1 METYQEEY
9 RKIRREYT
17 RLEKMSIDKNLS
29 EVERDEAQVRMA
41 QISGRMNFLRP
52 HVEESARRIDELT
65 DLRNDITVGRSRL
78 DKATEIIRKYTDISD
93 MTDEELKSINE
104 NLYQITNGE
113 DFKHLKRENVP
124 SEVAGLKAEY
134 DDKAESFHNL
144 YRQYEEFEEDFKK
157 KDPQYVE
164 KKDDL
169 DKSKDKGTLEPEG
182 TEAPKQENIETPEE
196 KVEKEEER
204 RKEEEKRKE
213 EERERQEKIAKLEQ
227 EKSEIESKIKEL
239 QTRLTKLYEIIN
251 SGNCSE
257 EELKN
262 LGAEARDLL
271 SQIKDLK
278 ARLKEIVGEIGTL
291 QQESK
296 DRQNDEKSKDEKSK
310 DEKSKD
316 EKSKDEKSKDEKSK
330 DEKSSVDSQKD
341 GTKEA
346 DANKSQTGNDD
357 KQNPV
362 TPQPGLSGNGFVFPQ
377 APSGGVVY
385 NNGGAVY
392 SPSPAQTVGP
402 ITNGHN
408 VDVAKVADSVAKDKQ
423 LKKKSKFVDKIKE
436 TAEKIRTRFVKEKED
451 KEAQIA
457 EAVKAQEIAE
467 KARMK
472 NPYYEVLR
480 EEEKRHDAELQ
491 LLEFPHARVDGH
503 YFYHTVQR
511 DDKLQYVREPIEG
524 MKITEETLKT
534 KILQLQDKYGDEARD
549 RQGKKLYRISDIVA
563 REGKD
568 RQDFFERRSLQQLLK
583 DPDKII
589 KEYLRFSIGEAR
601 REKMIKLM
609 CGLEAANTAQEA
621 GLACIDGLH
630 DSLFDLHGQR
640 AKGPF
645 LSTMDIRNAEL
656 LEPHRNK
663 ENDFLDFEDDLLDED
678 ISQEEQQQPSVS
690 TQKIEPAQEQQQP
703 TTETPQAEQTQ
714 EQQQPTTETPKAE
727 QTQEE
732 QQPTT
737 ETPKAEQVQ
746 EEQQPATE
754 TPKAEQV
761 QEEQQTA
768 TETPKAE
775 QAQEEQQ
782 PATET
787 PKAEQVQEEQQTATE
802 TPKAEQVQEEQQP
815 ATETPKAEQVQEEQQ
830 PATETP
836 KAEQVQEEQQPATET
851 PKAEQVQEEQQ
862 PATDTP
868 KVEQAQE
875 EQQPTTK
882 TPKAEQAQD
891 NIEEDT
897 LDLREALTDKSQTDQ
912 DKLEITDDLPGVEQL
927 KYDIPERDQDTAS
940 KENEE
945 TVDFDAGKAFEESEE
960 KPRYNLYKDRVEYDT
975 DAREYKRKEPILI
988 SERGRGKFRETSEN
1002 AKSVAGRKHQ
1012 NRSSRSRNGKSRD
1025 NDFGEII

>member
-17 RLEKMSIDKNLS
+17 RLEKMTADKGLP
-29 EVERDEAQVRMA
+29 EVERDEAQARMA

-113 DFKHLKRENVP
+113 DFKHLKRENIP
-124 SEVAGLKAEY
+124 SVVAGLKAEY

-227 EKSEIESKIKEL
+227 EKSEIESKIEEI

-262 LGAEARDLL
+262 LRAEVRDLL

-296 DRQNDEKSKDEKSK
+296 DRQN
-310 DEKSKD
+310 D

-362 TPQPGLSGNGFVFPQ
+362 TPQPGLNGSGFVFPQ

-436 TAEKIRTRFVKEKED
+436 TAEKARKKFVKEKED
-451 KEAQIA
+451 KETQIA
-457 EAVKAQEIAE
+457 ESVKAQEIAE

-491 LLEFPHARVDGH
+491 LLNFPHARVDGH

-549 RQGKKLYRISDIVA
+549 RQGKKLYRISDIFA

-703 TTETPQAEQTQ
+703 TTETP
-714 EQQQPTTETPKAE
+714 
-727 QTQEE
+727 
-732 QQPTT
+732 
-737 ETPKAEQVQ
+737 
-746 EEQQPATE
+746 
-754 TPKAEQV
+754 
-761 QEEQQTA
+761 
-768 TETPKAE
+768 
-775 QAQEEQQ
+775 
-782 PATET
+782 
-787 PKAEQVQEEQQTATE
+787 
-802 TPKAEQVQEEQQP
+802 KAEQVQEEQQP

-836 KAEQVQEEQQPATET
+836 KV
-851 PKAEQVQEEQQ
+851 
-862 PATDTP
+862 
-868 KVEQAQE
+868 
-875 EQQPTTK
+875 
-882 TPKAEQAQD
+882 EQAQD
-891 NIEEDT
+891 NKEEDT

-912 DKLEITDDLPGVEQL
+912 DKLEITDDLPEVEQL

-975 DAREYKRKEPILI
+975 DAREYKCKEPILI

>member
-17 RLEKMSIDKNLS
+17 RLEKMTVDKGLP
-29 EVERDEAQVRMA
+29 EVERDEAQARMA

-78 DKATEIIRKYTDISD
+78 DKTTEIIRKYTDISD

-113 DFKHLKRENVP
+113 DFKHLKRENIP
-124 SEVAGLKAEY
+124 SVVAGLKAEY

-227 EKSEIESKIKEL
+227 EKSEIESKIEEI

-262 LGAEARDLL
+262 LRAEVRDLL

-296 DRQNDEKSKDEKSK
+296 DRQN
-310 DEKSKD
+310 
-316 EKSKDEKSKDEKSK
+316 DEKSKDEKSK

-362 TPQPGLSGNGFVFPQ
+362 TPQPGLNGNGFVFPQ

-392 SPSPAQTVGP
+392 SPLPAQTVGP

-491 LLEFPHARVDGH
+491 LLNFPHARVDGH

-549 RQGKKLYRISDIVA
+549 RQGKKLYRISDIFA

-703 TTETPQAEQTQ
+703 TTG
-714 EQQQPTTETPKAE
+714 TPKAE

-737 ETPKAEQVQ
+737 ETPKAEQ
-746 EEQQPATE
+746 
-754 TPKAEQV
+754 
-761 QEEQQTA
+761 
-768 TETPKAE
+768 
-775 QAQEEQQ
+775 
-782 PATET
+782 
-787 PKAEQVQEEQQTATE
+787 
-802 TPKAEQVQEEQQP
+802 
-815 ATETPKAEQVQEEQQ
+815 
-830 PATETP
+830 
-836 KAEQVQEEQQPATET
+836 
-851 PKAEQVQEEQQ
+851 
-862 PATDTP
+862 
-868 KVEQAQE
+868 
-875 EQQPTTK
+875 
-882 TPKAEQAQD
+882 AQD
-891 NIEEDT
+891 NKEEDT

-912 DKLEITDDLPGVEQL
+912 DKLEITDDLPEVEQL

-988 SERGRGKFRETSEN
+988 SEREREKFRKTSEN

>member
-17 RLEKMSIDKNLS
+17 RLEKMTVDKGLP
-29 EVERDEAQVRMA
+29 EVERDEAQARMA

-113 DFKHLKRENVP
+113 DFKHLKRKNIP
-124 SEVAGLKAEY
+124 SVVAGLKAEY

-239 QTRLTKLYEIIN
+239 QTRLTKLYEIIH

-262 LGAEARDLL
+262 LRAEARDLL

-291 QQESK
+291 QQESR
-296 DRQNDEKSKDEKSK
+296 DRQN
-310 DEKSKD
+310 D

-362 TPQPGLSGNGFVFPQ
+362 TPQPGLNGNGFVFPQ

-436 TAEKIRTRFVKEKED
+436 TAEKVRKKFVKEKED
-451 KEAQIA
+451 KETQIA

-663 ENDFLDFEDDLLDED
+663 ENDFLNFEDDLLDED

-714 EQQQPTTETPKAE
+714 EQQQPTTETP
-727 QTQEE
+727 
-732 QQPTT
+732 
-737 ETPKAEQVQ
+737 
-746 EEQQPATE
+746 
-754 TPKAEQV
+754 
-761 QEEQQTA
+761 
-768 TETPKAE
+768 
-775 QAQEEQQ
+775 QAG
-782 PATET
+782 
-787 PKAEQVQEEQQTATE
+787 
-802 TPKAEQVQEEQQP
+802 
-815 ATETPKAEQVQEEQQ
+815 
-830 PATETP
+830 
-836 KAEQVQEEQQPATET
+836 
-851 PKAEQVQEEQQ
+851 
-862 PATDTP
+862 
-868 KVEQAQE
+868 
-875 EQQPTTK
+875 
-882 TPKAEQAQD
+882 QAQD

-912 DKLEITDDLPGVEQL
+912 DKLEITDDLPEVEQL
-927 KYDIPERDQDTAS
+927 KYDIPERDQDTTS
-940 KENEE
+940 KGNEE

-960 KPRYNLYKDRVEYDT
+960 KPRYNLYKDRVEYDA

-988 SERGRGKFRETSEN
+988 SERGRGEFRKTSEN

-1012 NRSSRSRNGKSRD
+1012 NRSSRSRNGKARD

>member
-17 RLEKMSIDKNLS
+17 RLEKMTVDKGLP
-29 EVERDEAQVRMA
+29 EVERDEAQARMA

-113 DFKHLKRENVP
+113 DFKHLKRENIP
-124 SEVAGLKAEY
+124 SVVAGLKAEY

-239 QTRLTKLYEIIN
+239 QTRLTKLYEIIH

-262 LGAEARDLL
+262 LRAEARDLL

-291 QQESK
+291 QQESRDK
-296 DRQNDEKSKDEKSK
+296 QN
-310 DEKSKD
+310 
-316 EKSKDEKSKDEKSK
+316 DEKSKDEKSK

-362 TPQPGLSGNGFVFPQ
+362 TPQPGLNGNGFVFPQ

-436 TAEKIRTRFVKEKED
+436 TAEKVRKKFVKEKED
-451 KEAQIA
+451 KETQIA

-663 ENDFLDFEDDLLDED
+663 ENDFLNFEDDLLDED

-703 TTETPQAEQTQ
+703 TTETP
-714 EQQQPTTETPKAE
+714 KAG
-727 QTQEE
+727 
-732 QQPTT
+732 
-737 ETPKAEQVQ
+737 
-746 EEQQPATE
+746 
-754 TPKAEQV
+754 
-761 QEEQQTA
+761 
-768 TETPKAE
+768 
-775 QAQEEQQ
+775 
-782 PATET
+782 
-787 PKAEQVQEEQQTATE
+787 
-802 TPKAEQVQEEQQP
+802 
-815 ATETPKAEQVQEEQQ
+815 
-830 PATETP
+830 
-836 KAEQVQEEQQPATET
+836 
-851 PKAEQVQEEQQ
+851 
-862 PATDTP
+862 
-868 KVEQAQE
+868 
-875 EQQPTTK
+875 
-882 TPKAEQAQD
+882 QAQD

-912 DKLEITDDLPGVEQL
+912 DKLEITDDLPEVEQL
-927 KYDIPERDQDTAS
+927 KYDIPERDQDTTS
-940 KENEE
+940 KGNEE

-960 KPRYNLYKDRVEYDT
+960 KPRYNLYKDRVEYDA

-988 SERGRGKFRETSEN
+988 SERGRGEFRKTSEN

-1012 NRSSRSRNGKSRD
+1012 NRSSRSRNGKARD

>member
-17 RLEKMSIDKNLS
+17 RLEKMTVDKGLP
-29 EVERDEAQVRMA
+29 EVERDEAQARMA
-41 QISGRMNFLRP
+41 QIFGRMNFLRP

-93 MTDEELKSINE
+93 MRDEELKSINE

-113 DFKHLKRENVP
+113 DFKHLKRENIP
-124 SEVAGLKAEY
+124 SVVAGLKAEY

-227 EKSEIESKIKEL
+227 EKSEIESKIEEI

-262 LGAEARDLL
+262 LRAEVRDLL

-296 DRQNDEKSKDEKSK
+296 DRQN
-310 DEKSKD
+310 D

-362 TPQPGLSGNGFVFPQ
+362 TPQPGLNGNGFVFPQ
-377 APSGGVVY
+377 VPSGGVVY

-457 EAVKAQEIAE
+457 AAVKAQEIAE

-549 RQGKKLYRISDIVA
+549 RQGKKLYRISDIFA

-663 ENDFLDFEDDLLDED
+663 ENDFLNFEDDLLDED

-703 TTETPQAEQTQ
+703 TTG
-714 EQQQPTTETPKAE
+714 TPKAE

-737 ETPKAEQVQ
+737 ETPKAEQ
-746 EEQQPATE
+746 
-754 TPKAEQV
+754 
-761 QEEQQTA
+761 
-768 TETPKAE
+768 
-775 QAQEEQQ
+775 
-782 PATET
+782 
-787 PKAEQVQEEQQTATE
+787 
-802 TPKAEQVQEEQQP
+802 
-815 ATETPKAEQVQEEQQ
+815 
-830 PATETP
+830 
-836 KAEQVQEEQQPATET
+836 
-851 PKAEQVQEEQQ
+851 
-862 PATDTP
+862 
-868 KVEQAQE
+868 
-875 EQQPTTK
+875 
-882 TPKAEQAQD
+882 AQD
-891 NIEEDT
+891 NKEEDT
-897 LDLREALTDKSQTDQ
+897 LDLREALTDKSQTEQ
-912 DKLEITDDLPGVEQL
+912 DKLEITDDLPEVEQL

-988 SERGRGKFRETSEN
+988 SERGREKFRKTSEN

>member
-1 METYQEEY
+1 
-9 RKIRREYT
+9 
-17 RLEKMSIDKNLS
+17 
-29 EVERDEAQVRMA
+29 
-41 QISGRMNFLRP
+41 MN
-52 HVEESARRIDELT
+52 
-65 DLRNDITVGRSRL
+65 
-78 DKATEIIRKYTDISD
+78 
-93 MTDEELKSINE
+93 
-104 NLYQITNGE
+104 
-113 DFKHLKRENVP
+113 
-124 SEVAGLKAEY
+124 
-134 DDKAESFHNL
+134 
-144 YRQYEEFEEDFKK
+144 
-157 KDPQYVE
+157 
-164 KKDDL
+164 
-169 DKSKDKGTLEPEG
+169 
-182 TEAPKQENIETPEE
+182 
-196 KVEKEEER
+196 
-204 RKEEEKRKE
+204 
-213 EERERQEKIAKLEQ
+213 
-227 EKSEIESKIKEL
+227 
-239 QTRLTKLYEIIN
+239 
-251 SGNCSE
+251 
-257 EELKN
+257 
-262 LGAEARDLL
+262 
-271 SQIKDLK
+271 
-278 ARLKEIVGEIGTL
+278 
-291 QQESK
+291 
-296 DRQNDEKSKDEKSK
+296 
-310 DEKSKD
+310 
-316 EKSKDEKSKDEKSK
+316 
-330 DEKSSVDSQKD
+330 
-341 GTKEA
+341 
-346 DANKSQTGNDD
+346 
-357 KQNPV
+357 
-362 TPQPGLSGNGFVFPQ
+362 GNGFVFPQ

-436 TAEKIRTRFVKEKED
+436 TAEKVRKKFVKEKED
-451 KEAQIA
+451 KETQIA

-663 ENDFLDFEDDLLDED
+663 ENDFFDFEDDLIDED

-703 TTETPQAEQTQ
+703 TTETP
-714 EQQQPTTETPKAE
+714 KAG
-727 QTQEE
+727 
-732 QQPTT
+732 
-737 ETPKAEQVQ
+737 
-746 EEQQPATE
+746 
-754 TPKAEQV
+754 
-761 QEEQQTA
+761 
-768 TETPKAE
+768 
-775 QAQEEQQ
+775 
-782 PATET
+782 
-787 PKAEQVQEEQQTATE
+787 
-802 TPKAEQVQEEQQP
+802 
-815 ATETPKAEQVQEEQQ
+815 
-830 PATETP
+830 
-836 KAEQVQEEQQPATET
+836 
-851 PKAEQVQEEQQ
+851 
-862 PATDTP
+862 
-868 KVEQAQE
+868 
-875 EQQPTTK
+875 
-882 TPKAEQAQD
+882 QAQD

-912 DKLEITDDLPGVEQL
+912 DKLEITDDLPEVEQL
-927 KYDIPERDQDTAS
+927 KYDIPERDQDTTS
-940 KENEE
+940 KGNEE

-960 KPRYNLYKDRVEYDT
+960 KPRYNLYKDRVEYDA

-988 SERGRGKFRETSEN
+988 SERGRGEFRKTSEN

-1012 NRSSRSRNGKSRD
+1012 NRSSRSRNGKARD

>member
-17 RLEKMSIDKNLS
+17 RLEKMTVDKGLP
-29 EVERDEAQVRMA
+29 EVERDEAQARMA

-113 DFKHLKRENVP
+113 DFKHLKRKNIP
-124 SEVAGLKAEY
+124 SVVAGLKAEY

-239 QTRLTKLYEIIN
+239 QTRLTKLYEIIH

-262 LGAEARDLL
+262 LRAEARDLL

-291 QQESK
+291 QQESR
-296 DRQNDEKSKDEKSK
+296 DRQN

-362 TPQPGLSGNGFVFPQ
+362 TPQPGLNGNGFVFPQ

-436 TAEKIRTRFVKEKED
+436 TAEKVRKKFVKEKED
-451 KEAQIA
+451 KETQIA

-663 ENDFLDFEDDLLDED
+663 ENDFLNFEDDLLDED

-703 TTETPQAEQTQ
+703 TTETP
-714 EQQQPTTETPKAE
+714 KAE
-727 QTQEE
+727 QVQEE

-737 ETPKAEQVQ
+737 ETPKAG
-746 EEQQPATE
+746 
-754 TPKAEQV
+754 
-761 QEEQQTA
+761 
-768 TETPKAE
+768 
-775 QAQEEQQ
+775 
-782 PATET
+782 
-787 PKAEQVQEEQQTATE
+787 
-802 TPKAEQVQEEQQP
+802 
-815 ATETPKAEQVQEEQQ
+815 
-830 PATETP
+830 
-836 KAEQVQEEQQPATET
+836 
-851 PKAEQVQEEQQ
+851 
-862 PATDTP
+862 
-868 KVEQAQE
+868 
-875 EQQPTTK
+875 
-882 TPKAEQAQD
+882 QAQD

-912 DKLEITDDLPGVEQL
+912 DKLEITDDLPEVEQL
-927 KYDIPERDQDTAS
+927 KYDIPERDQDTTS
-940 KENEE
+940 KGNEE

-960 KPRYNLYKDRVEYDT
+960 KPRYNLYKDRVEYDA

-988 SERGRGKFRETSEN
+988 SERGRGEFRKTSEN

-1012 NRSSRSRNGKSRD
+1012 NRSSRSRNGKARD

>member
-17 RLEKMSIDKNLS
+17 RLEKMTVDKGLP
-29 EVERDEAQVRMA
+29 EVERDEAQARMA

-113 DFKHLKRENVP
+113 DFKHLKRKNIP
-124 SEVAGLKAEY
+124 SVVAGLKAEY

-239 QTRLTKLYEIIN
+239 QTRLTKLYEIIH

-262 LGAEARDLL
+262 LRAEARDLL

-291 QQESK
+291 QQESR
-296 DRQNDEKSKDEKSK
+296 DRQN

-362 TPQPGLSGNGFVFPQ
+362 TPQPGLNGNGFVFPQ

-392 SPSPAQTVGP
+392 SPSLAQTVGP

-436 TAEKIRTRFVKEKED
+436 TAEKVRKKFVKEKED
-451 KEAQIA
+451 KETQIA

-663 ENDFLDFEDDLLDED
+663 ENDFLNFEDDLLDED

-714 EQQQPTTETPKAE
+714 EQQQPTTETP
-727 QTQEE
+727 
-732 QQPTT
+732 
-737 ETPKAEQVQ
+737 
-746 EEQQPATE
+746 
-754 TPKAEQV
+754 
-761 QEEQQTA
+761 
-768 TETPKAE
+768 
-775 QAQEEQQ
+775 QAG
-782 PATET
+782 
-787 PKAEQVQEEQQTATE
+787 
-802 TPKAEQVQEEQQP
+802 
-815 ATETPKAEQVQEEQQ
+815 
-830 PATETP
+830 
-836 KAEQVQEEQQPATET
+836 
-851 PKAEQVQEEQQ
+851 
-862 PATDTP
+862 
-868 KVEQAQE
+868 
-875 EQQPTTK
+875 
-882 TPKAEQAQD
+882 QAQD

-912 DKLEITDDLPGVEQL
+912 DKLEITDDLPEVEQL
-927 KYDIPERDQDTAS
+927 KYDIPERDQDTTS
-940 KENEE
+940 KGNEE

-960 KPRYNLYKDRVEYDT
+960 KPRYNLYKDRVEYDA

-988 SERGRGKFRETSEN
+988 SERGRGEFRKTSEN

-1012 NRSSRSRNGKSRD
+1012 NRSSRSRNGKARD

>member
-17 RLEKMSIDKNLS
+17 RLEKMTVDKGLP
-29 EVERDEAQVRMA
+29 EVERDEAQARMA

-78 DKATEIIRKYTDISD
+78 DKTTEIIRKYTDISD

-113 DFKHLKRENVP
+113 DFKHLKRENIP
-124 SEVAGLKAEY
+124 SVVAGLKAEY

-227 EKSEIESKIKEL
+227 EKSEIESKIEEI

-262 LGAEARDLL
+262 LRAEVRDLL

-296 DRQNDEKSKDEKSK
+296 DRQNDEKSKDEKSN
-310 DEKSKD
+310 D

-362 TPQPGLSGNGFVFPQ
+362 TPQPGLNGSGFVFPQ

-457 EAVKAQEIAE
+457 AAVKAQEIAE

-549 RQGKKLYRISDIVA
+549 RQGKKLYRISDIFA

-703 TTETPQAEQTQ
+703 TTG
-714 EQQQPTTETPKAE
+714 TPKAE

-732 QQPTT
+732 QQPTP
-737 ETPKAEQVQ
+737 ETPKVEQLQ
-746 EEQQPATE
+746 EEQQP
-754 TPKAEQV
+754 
-761 QEEQQTA
+761 A

-782 PATET
+782 PTTE
-787 PKAEQVQEEQQTATE
+787 
-802 TPKAEQVQEEQQP
+802 
-815 ATETPKAEQVQEEQQ
+815 
-830 PATETP
+830 
-836 KAEQVQEEQQPATET
+836 
-851 PKAEQVQEEQQ
+851 
-862 PATDTP
+862 TP

-875 EQQPTTK
+875 EQQPTTE

-891 NIEEDT
+891 NKEEDT

-912 DKLEITDDLPGVEQL
+912 DKLEITDDLPEVEQL

-988 SERGRGKFRETSEN
+988 SERGRGEFRETSEN

-1012 NRSSRSRNGKSRD
+1012 NRSSRFRNGKSRD

>member
-17 RLEKMSIDKNLS
+17 RLEKMTVDKGLP
-29 EVERDEAQVRMA
+29 EVERDEAQARMA

-113 DFKHLKRENVP
+113 DFKHLKRKNIP
-124 SEVAGLKAEY
+124 SVVAGLKAEY

-239 QTRLTKLYEIIN
+239 QTRLTKLYEIIH

-262 LGAEARDLL
+262 LRAEARDLL

-291 QQESK
+291 QQESR
-296 DRQNDEKSKDEKSK
+296 DRQNDEKSK

-362 TPQPGLSGNGFVFPQ
+362 TPQPGLNGNGFVFPQ

-436 TAEKIRTRFVKEKED
+436 TAEKVRKKFVKEKED
-451 KEAQIA
+451 KETQIA

-663 ENDFLDFEDDLLDED
+663 ENDFLNFEDDLLDED

-703 TTETPQAEQTQ
+703 
-714 EQQQPTTETPKAE
+714 
-727 QTQEE
+727 
-732 QQPTT
+732 
-737 ETPKAEQVQ
+737 
-746 EEQQPATE
+746 ATE
-754 TPKAEQV
+754 TPKAG
-761 QEEQQTA
+761 
-768 TETPKAE
+768 
-775 QAQEEQQ
+775 
-782 PATET
+782 
-787 PKAEQVQEEQQTATE
+787 
-802 TPKAEQVQEEQQP
+802 
-815 ATETPKAEQVQEEQQ
+815 
-830 PATETP
+830 
-836 KAEQVQEEQQPATET
+836 
-851 PKAEQVQEEQQ
+851 
-862 PATDTP
+862 
-868 KVEQAQE
+868 
-875 EQQPTTK
+875 
-882 TPKAEQAQD
+882 QAQD

-912 DKLEITDDLPGVEQL
+912 DKLEITDDLPEVEQL
-927 KYDIPERDQDTAS
+927 KYDIHERDQDTTS
-940 KENEE
+940 KGNEE

-960 KPRYNLYKDRVEYDT
+960 KPRYNLYKDRVEYDA

-988 SERGRGKFRETSEN
+988 SERGRGEFRKTSEN

-1012 NRSSRSRNGKSRD
+1012 NRSSRSRNGKARD

>member
-17 RLEKMSIDKNLS
+17 RLEKMTADKGLP
-29 EVERDEAQVRMA
+29 EVERDEAQARMA

-113 DFKHLKRENVP
+113 DFKHLKRENIP
-124 SEVAGLKAEY
+124 SVVAGLKAEY

-239 QTRLTKLYEIIN
+239 QTRLTKLYEIIH

-296 DRQNDEKSKDEKSK
+296 DRPNDEKSK

-362 TPQPGLSGNGFVFPQ
+362 RPQPGLNGNGFVFPQ

-392 SPSPAQTVGP
+392 SPSPAQIVGP

-436 TAEKIRTRFVKEKED
+436 TAEKVRKKFVKEKED
-451 KEAQIA
+451 KETQIA
-457 EAVKAQEIAE
+457 ESVKAQEIAE

-549 RQGKKLYRISDIVA
+549 RQGKKLYRISDIFA

-714 EQQQPTTETPKAE
+714 EQQQPTTETPQAE
-727 QTQEE
+727 QTQEQ
-732 QQPTT
+732 QQPT
-737 ETPKAEQVQ
+737 
-746 EEQQPATE
+746 
-754 TPKAEQV
+754 
-761 QEEQQTA
+761 

-787 PKAEQVQEEQQTATE
+787 PKAEQAQEQQQPTPETPKAEQTQEQQPTPETPKAEQTQEQQQPTTE
-802 TPKAEQVQEEQQP
+802 IPKAEQVQEEQQP

-836 KAEQVQEEQQPATET
+836 KV
-851 PKAEQVQEEQQ
+851 
-862 PATDTP
+862 
-868 KVEQAQE
+868 
-875 EQQPTTK
+875 
-882 TPKAEQAQD
+882 EQAQD
-891 NIEEDT
+891 NKEEDT

-912 DKLEITDDLPGVEQL
+912 DKLEITDDLPEVEQL

-975 DAREYKRKEPILI
+975 DAREYKCKEPILI

>member
-124 SEVAGLKAEY
+124 SVVAGLKAEY

-830 PATETP
+830 PAT
-836 KAEQVQEEQQPATET
+836 
-851 PKAEQVQEEQQ
+851 
-862 PATDTP
+862 DTP

>member
-17 RLEKMSIDKNLS
+17 RLEKMTVDKGLP
-29 EVERDEAQVRMA
+29 EVERDEAQARMA

-113 DFKHLKRENVP
+113 DFKHLKRENIP
-124 SEVAGLKAEY
+124 SVVAGLKAEY

-239 QTRLTKLYEIIN
+239 QTRLTKLYEIIH

-262 LGAEARDLL
+262 LRAEARDLL

-291 QQESK
+291 QQESR

-316 EKSKDEKSKDEKSK
+316 EKPKDEKSK

-362 TPQPGLSGNGFVFPQ
+362 TPQPGLNGNGFVFPQ

-436 TAEKIRTRFVKEKED
+436 TAEKVRKKFVKEKED
-451 KEAQIA
+451 KETQIA

-663 ENDFLDFEDDLLDED
+663 ENDFFDFEDDLLDEN
-678 ISQEEQQQPSVS
+678 ISQEEQHQPSVS

-727 QTQEE
+727 QVQEE

-737 ETPKAEQVQ
+737 ETPKAG
-746 EEQQPATE
+746 
-754 TPKAEQV
+754 
-761 QEEQQTA
+761 
-768 TETPKAE
+768 
-775 QAQEEQQ
+775 
-782 PATET
+782 
-787 PKAEQVQEEQQTATE
+787 
-802 TPKAEQVQEEQQP
+802 
-815 ATETPKAEQVQEEQQ
+815 
-830 PATETP
+830 
-836 KAEQVQEEQQPATET
+836 
-851 PKAEQVQEEQQ
+851 
-862 PATDTP
+862 
-868 KVEQAQE
+868 
-875 EQQPTTK
+875 
-882 TPKAEQAQD
+882 QAQD

-912 DKLEITDDLPGVEQL
+912 DKLEITDDLPEVEQL
-927 KYDIPERDQDTAS
+927 KYDIPERDQDTTS
-940 KENEE
+940 KGNEE

-960 KPRYNLYKDRVEYDT
+960 KPRYNLYKDRVEYDA

-988 SERGRGKFRETSEN
+988 SERGRGKFRKTSEN

-1012 NRSSRSRNGKSRD
+1012 NRSSRSRNGKARD

>member
-17 RLEKMSIDKNLS
+17 RLEKMTADKGLP
-29 EVERDEAQVRMA
+29 EVERDEAQARMA

-113 DFKHLKRENVP
+113 DFKHLKRENIP
-124 SEVAGLKAEY
+124 SVVAGLKAEY

-227 EKSEIESKIKEL
+227 EKSEIESKIEEI

-262 LGAEARDLL
+262 LRAEVRDLL

-316 EKSKDEKSKDEKSK
+316 EE
-330 DEKSSVDSQKD
+330 SSVDSQKD

-362 TPQPGLSGNGFVFPQ
+362 TPQPGLNGSGFVFPQ

-436 TAEKIRTRFVKEKED
+436 TAEKARKKFVKEKED
-451 KEAQIA
+451 KETQIA
-457 EAVKAQEIAE
+457 ESVKAQEIAE

-491 LLEFPHARVDGH
+491 LLNFPHARVDGH

-549 RQGKKLYRISDIVA
+549 RQGKKLYRISDIFA

-703 TTETPQAEQTQ
+703 TTETP
-714 EQQQPTTETPKAE
+714 
-727 QTQEE
+727 
-732 QQPTT
+732 
-737 ETPKAEQVQ
+737 
-746 EEQQPATE
+746 
-754 TPKAEQV
+754 
-761 QEEQQTA
+761 
-768 TETPKAE
+768 
-775 QAQEEQQ
+775 
-782 PATET
+782 
-787 PKAEQVQEEQQTATE
+787 
-802 TPKAEQVQEEQQP
+802 KAEQVQEEQQP

-836 KAEQVQEEQQPATET
+836 KV
-851 PKAEQVQEEQQ
+851 
-862 PATDTP
+862 
-868 KVEQAQE
+868 
-875 EQQPTTK
+875 
-882 TPKAEQAQD
+882 EQAQD
-891 NIEEDT
+891 NKEEDT

-912 DKLEITDDLPGVEQL
+912 DKLEITDDLPEVEQL

-975 DAREYKRKEPILI
+975 DAREYKCKEPILI

>member
-17 RLEKMSIDKNLS
+17 RLEKMTVDKGLP
-29 EVERDEAQVRMA
+29 EVERDEAQARMA

-113 DFKHLKRENVP
+113 DFKHLKRENIP
-124 SEVAGLKAEY
+124 SVVAGLKAEY

-196 KVEKEEER
+196 KAEKEEER

-239 QTRLTKLYEIIN
+239 QTRLTKLYEIIH

-262 LGAEARDLL
+262 LRAEARDLL

-291 QQESK
+291 QQESRDK
-296 DRQNDEKSKDEKSK
+296 QN

-362 TPQPGLSGNGFVFPQ
+362 TPQPGLNGNGFVFPQ

-436 TAEKIRTRFVKEKED
+436 TAEKVRKKFVKEKED
-451 KEAQIA
+451 KETKIA

-472 NPYYEVLR
+472 KPYYEVLR

-663 ENDFLDFEDDLLDED
+663 ENDFLNFEDDLLDED

-727 QTQEE
+727 QVQEE

-737 ETPKAEQVQ
+737 ETPKAG
-746 EEQQPATE
+746 
-754 TPKAEQV
+754 
-761 QEEQQTA
+761 
-768 TETPKAE
+768 
-775 QAQEEQQ
+775 
-782 PATET
+782 
-787 PKAEQVQEEQQTATE
+787 
-802 TPKAEQVQEEQQP
+802 
-815 ATETPKAEQVQEEQQ
+815 
-830 PATETP
+830 
-836 KAEQVQEEQQPATET
+836 
-851 PKAEQVQEEQQ
+851 
-862 PATDTP
+862 
-868 KVEQAQE
+868 
-875 EQQPTTK
+875 
-882 TPKAEQAQD
+882 QAQD

-912 DKLEITDDLPGVEQL
+912 DKLEITDDLPEVEQL
-927 KYDIPERDQDTAS
+927 KYDIPERDQDTTS
-940 KENEE
+940 KGNEE

-960 KPRYNLYKDRVEYDT
+960 KPRYNLYKDRVEYDA

-988 SERGRGKFRETSEN
+988 SERGRGEFRKTSEN

-1012 NRSSRSRNGKSRD
+1012 NRSSRSRNVKSRD

>member
-17 RLEKMSIDKNLS
+17 RLEKMTVDKGLP
-29 EVERDEAQVRMA
+29 EVERDEAQARMA

-113 DFKHLKRENVP
+113 DFKHLKRENIP
-124 SEVAGLKAEY
+124 SVVAGLKAEY

-239 QTRLTKLYEIIN
+239 QTRLTKLYEIIH

-262 LGAEARDLL
+262 LRAEARDLL

-291 QQESK
+291 QQESR
-296 DRQNDEKSKDEKSK
+296 DRQN

-362 TPQPGLSGNGFVFPQ
+362 TPQPGLNGNGFVFPQ

-436 TAEKIRTRFVKEKED
+436 TAEKVRKKFVKEKED
-451 KEAQIA
+451 KETQIA

-663 ENDFLDFEDDLLDED
+663 ENDFLNFEDDLLDED

-714 EQQQPTTETPKAE
+714 EQQQPTTETLKAE
-727 QTQEE
+727 QVQEE

-737 ETPKAEQVQ
+737 ETPKAG
-746 EEQQPATE
+746 
-754 TPKAEQV
+754 
-761 QEEQQTA
+761 
-768 TETPKAE
+768 
-775 QAQEEQQ
+775 
-782 PATET
+782 
-787 PKAEQVQEEQQTATE
+787 
-802 TPKAEQVQEEQQP
+802 
-815 ATETPKAEQVQEEQQ
+815 
-830 PATETP
+830 
-836 KAEQVQEEQQPATET
+836 
-851 PKAEQVQEEQQ
+851 
-862 PATDTP
+862 
-868 KVEQAQE
+868 
-875 EQQPTTK
+875 
-882 TPKAEQAQD
+882 QAQD

-912 DKLEITDDLPGVEQL
+912 DKLEITDDLPEVEQL
-927 KYDIPERDQDTAS
+927 KYDIPERDQDTTS
-940 KENEE
+940 KGNEE

-960 KPRYNLYKDRVEYDT
+960 KPRYNLYKDRVEYDA

-988 SERGRGKFRETSEN
+988 SERGRGEFRKTSEN

-1012 NRSSRSRNGKSRD
+1012 NRSSRSRNGKARD

>member
-17 RLEKMSIDKNLS
+17 RLEKMTADKGLP
-29 EVERDEAQVRMA
+29 EVERDEAQARMA

-113 DFKHLKRENVP
+113 DFKHLKRENIP
-124 SEVAGLKAEY
+124 SVVAGLKAEY

-239 QTRLTKLYEIIN
+239 QTRLTKLYEIIH

-296 DRQNDEKSKDEKSK
+296 DRPNDEKSK

-436 TAEKIRTRFVKEKED
+436 TAEKVRKKFVKEKED
-451 KEAQIA
+451 KETQIA
-457 EAVKAQEIAE
+457 ESVKAQEIAE

-491 LLEFPHARVDGH
+491 LLNFPHARVDGH

-549 RQGKKLYRISDIVA
+549 RQGKKLYRISDIFA

-703 TTETPQAEQTQ
+703 TTETP
-714 EQQQPTTETPKAE
+714 
-727 QTQEE
+727 
-732 QQPTT
+732 
-737 ETPKAEQVQ
+737 KAEQVQ
-746 EEQQPATE
+746 EEQQPTPE
-754 TPKAEQV
+754 TPKV
-761 QEEQQTA
+761 
-768 TETPKAE
+768 
-775 QAQEEQQ
+775 
-782 PATET
+782 
-787 PKAEQVQEEQQTATE
+787 
-802 TPKAEQVQEEQQP
+802 EQVQEEQQP

-836 KAEQVQEEQQPATET
+836 KVEQVQEKQQPATET
-851 PKAEQVQEEQQ
+851 PK
-862 PATDTP
+862 T
-868 KVEQAQE
+868 
-875 EQQPTTK
+875 
-882 TPKAEQAQD
+882 EQAQD
-891 NIEEDT
+891 NKEEDT

-912 DKLEITDDLPGVEQL
+912 DKLEITDDLPEVEQL

-988 SERGRGKFRETSEN
+988 SERGRGEFRGTSEN

>member
-17 RLEKMSIDKNLS
+17 RLEKMTVDKGLP
-29 EVERDEAQVRMA
+29 EVERDEAQAMMA

-113 DFKHLKRENVP
+113 DFKHLKRENIP
-124 SEVAGLKAEY
+124 SVVAGLKAEY

-239 QTRLTKLYEIIN
+239 QTRLTKLYEIIH

-262 LGAEARDLL
+262 LRAEARDLL

-291 QQESK
+291 QQESRDK
-296 DRQNDEKSKDEKSK
+296 QNDEKSK

-362 TPQPGLSGNGFVFPQ
+362 TPQPGLNGNGFVFPQ

-436 TAEKIRTRFVKEKED
+436 TAEKVRKKFVKEKED
-451 KEAQIA
+451 KETQIA

-663 ENDFLDFEDDLLDED
+663 ENDFLNFEDDLLDED

-703 TTETPQAEQTQ
+703 TTETP
-714 EQQQPTTETPKAE
+714 KAG
-727 QTQEE
+727 
-732 QQPTT
+732 
-737 ETPKAEQVQ
+737 
-746 EEQQPATE
+746 
-754 TPKAEQV
+754 
-761 QEEQQTA
+761 
-768 TETPKAE
+768 
-775 QAQEEQQ
+775 
-782 PATET
+782 
-787 PKAEQVQEEQQTATE
+787 
-802 TPKAEQVQEEQQP
+802 
-815 ATETPKAEQVQEEQQ
+815 
-830 PATETP
+830 
-836 KAEQVQEEQQPATET
+836 
-851 PKAEQVQEEQQ
+851 
-862 PATDTP
+862 
-868 KVEQAQE
+868 
-875 EQQPTTK
+875 
-882 TPKAEQAQD
+882 QAQD

-912 DKLEITDDLPGVEQL
+912 DKLEITDDLPEVEQL
-927 KYDIPERDQDTAS
+927 KYDIPERDQDTTS
-940 KENEE
+940 KGNEE

-960 KPRYNLYKDRVEYDT
+960 KPRYNLYKDRVEYDA

-988 SERGRGKFRETSEN
+988 SERGRGEFRKTSEN

-1012 NRSSRSRNGKSRD
+1012 NRSSRSRNGKARD

>member
-17 RLEKMSIDKNLS
+17 RLEKMTVDKGLP
-29 EVERDEAQVRMA
+29 EVERDEAQARMA
-41 QISGRMNFLRP
+41 QIFGRMNFLRP

-113 DFKHLKRENVP
+113 DFKHLKRENIP
-124 SEVAGLKAEY
+124 SVVAGLKAEY
-134 DDKAESFHNL
+134 DEKAESFHNL

-227 EKSEIESKIKEL
+227 EKSEIESKIEEI

-262 LGAEARDLL
+262 LRAEVRDLL

-296 DRQNDEKSKDEKSK
+296 DRQNDEKSKDEKSN
-310 DEKSKD
+310 D

-362 TPQPGLSGNGFVFPQ
+362 TPQPGLNGNGFVFPQ
-377 APSGGVVY
+377 VPSGGVVY

-457 EAVKAQEIAE
+457 AAVKAQEIAE

-549 RQGKKLYRISDIVA
+549 RQGKKLYRISDIFA

-663 ENDFLDFEDDLLDED
+663 ENDFLNFEDDLLDED

-703 TTETPQAEQTQ
+703 TTG
-714 EQQQPTTETPKAE
+714 TPKAE

-737 ETPKAEQVQ
+737 ETPKAEQ
-746 EEQQPATE
+746 
-754 TPKAEQV
+754 
-761 QEEQQTA
+761 
-768 TETPKAE
+768 
-775 QAQEEQQ
+775 
-782 PATET
+782 
-787 PKAEQVQEEQQTATE
+787 
-802 TPKAEQVQEEQQP
+802 
-815 ATETPKAEQVQEEQQ
+815 
-830 PATETP
+830 
-836 KAEQVQEEQQPATET
+836 
-851 PKAEQVQEEQQ
+851 
-862 PATDTP
+862 
-868 KVEQAQE
+868 
-875 EQQPTTK
+875 
-882 TPKAEQAQD
+882 AQD
-891 NIEEDT
+891 NKEEDT
-897 LDLREALTDKSQTDQ
+897 LDLREALTDKSQTEQ
-912 DKLEITDDLPGVEQL
+912 DKLEITDDLPEVEQL

-988 SERGRGKFRETSEN
+988 SERGREKFRKTSEN

>member
-17 RLEKMSIDKNLS
+17 RLEKMTVDKGLP
-29 EVERDEAQVRMA
+29 EVERDEAQARMA

-113 DFKHLKRENVP
+113 DFKHLKRENIP
-124 SEVAGLKAEY
+124 SVVAGLKAEY

-239 QTRLTKLYEIIN
+239 QTRLTKLYEIIH

-262 LGAEARDLL
+262 LRAEARDLL

-291 QQESK
+291 QQESR
-296 DRQNDEKSKDEKSK
+296 DRQN

-362 TPQPGLSGNGFVFPQ
+362 TPQPGLNGNGFVFPQ

-436 TAEKIRTRFVKEKED
+436 TAEKVRKKFVKEKED
-451 KEAQIA
+451 KETQIA

-663 ENDFLDFEDDLLDED
+663 ENDFLNFEDDLLDED

-714 EQQQPTTETPKAE
+714 EQQQPTTETLKAE
-727 QTQEE
+727 QTQEQQQPTTETLKAEQVQEE

-737 ETPKAEQVQ
+737 ETPKAG
-746 EEQQPATE
+746 
-754 TPKAEQV
+754 
-761 QEEQQTA
+761 
-768 TETPKAE
+768 
-775 QAQEEQQ
+775 
-782 PATET
+782 
-787 PKAEQVQEEQQTATE
+787 
-802 TPKAEQVQEEQQP
+802 
-815 ATETPKAEQVQEEQQ
+815 
-830 PATETP
+830 
-836 KAEQVQEEQQPATET
+836 
-851 PKAEQVQEEQQ
+851 
-862 PATDTP
+862 
-868 KVEQAQE
+868 
-875 EQQPTTK
+875 
-882 TPKAEQAQD
+882 QAQD

-912 DKLEITDDLPGVEQL
+912 DKLEITDDLPEVEQL
-927 KYDIPERDQDTAS
+927 KYDIPERDQDTTS
-940 KENEE
+940 KGNEE

-960 KPRYNLYKDRVEYDT
+960 KPRYNLYKDRVEYDA

-988 SERGRGKFRETSEN
+988 SERGRGEFRKTSEN

-1012 NRSSRSRNGKSRD
+1012 NRSSRSRNGKARD

>member
-17 RLEKMSIDKNLS
+17 RLEKMTVDKGLP
-29 EVERDEAQVRMA
+29 EVERDEAQARMA

-113 DFKHLKRENVP
+113 DFKHLKRENIP
-124 SEVAGLKAEY
+124 SVVAGLKAEY

-227 EKSEIESKIKEL
+227 EKSEIESKIEEI
-239 QTRLTKLYEIIN
+239 QTRLIKLYEIIN

-262 LGAEARDLL
+262 LRAEVRDLL

-296 DRQNDEKSKDEKSK
+296 DKQN
-310 DEKSKD
+310 
-316 EKSKDEKSKDEKSK
+316 DEKSK

-362 TPQPGLSGNGFVFPQ
+362 TPQPGLNGSGFVFPQ

-457 EAVKAQEIAE
+457 EAVKVQEIAE

-511 DDKLQYVREPIEG
+511 DDKLQYIREPIEG

-549 RQGKKLYRISDIVA
+549 RQGKKLYRISDIFA

-727 QTQEE
+727 Q
-732 QQPTT
+732 
-737 ETPKAEQVQ
+737 VQ
-746 EEQQPATE
+746 EEQQPIPE
-754 TPKAEQV
+754 TPKV
-761 QEEQQTA
+761 
-768 TETPKAE
+768 E

-787 PKAEQVQEEQQTATE
+787 PKV
-802 TPKAEQVQEEQQP
+802 
-815 ATETPKAEQVQEEQQ
+815 
-830 PATETP
+830 
-836 KAEQVQEEQQPATET
+836 
-851 PKAEQVQEEQQ
+851 
-862 PATDTP
+862 
-868 KVEQAQE
+868 
-875 EQQPTTK
+875 
-882 TPKAEQAQD
+882 EQAQD
-891 NIEEDT
+891 NKEEDT

-912 DKLEITDDLPGVEQL
+912 GKLEITDDLPEVEQL

-988 SERGRGKFRETSEN
+988 SERGRGEFRGTSEN

>member
-17 RLEKMSIDKNLS
+17 RLEKMTVDKGLP
-29 EVERDEAQVRMA
+29 EVERDEAQARMA
-41 QISGRMNFLRP
+41 QIFGRMNFLRP

-113 DFKHLKRENVP
+113 DFKHLKRENIP
-124 SEVAGLKAEY
+124 SVVAGLKAEY

-227 EKSEIESKIKEL
+227 EKSEIESKIEEI

-262 LGAEARDLL
+262 LRAEVRDLL

-296 DRQNDEKSKDEKSK
+296 DRQNDEKSKDEKSN
-310 DEKSKD
+310 D

-362 TPQPGLSGNGFVFPQ
+362 TPQPGLNGNGFVFPQ
-377 APSGGVVY
+377 VPSGGVVY

-457 EAVKAQEIAE
+457 AAVKAQEIAE

-549 RQGKKLYRISDIVA
+549 RQGKKLYRISDIFA

-663 ENDFLDFEDDLLDED
+663 ENDFLNFEDDLLDED

-703 TTETPQAEQTQ
+703 TTG
-714 EQQQPTTETPKAE
+714 TPKAE

-737 ETPKAEQVQ
+737 ETPKAEQ
-746 EEQQPATE
+746 
-754 TPKAEQV
+754 
-761 QEEQQTA
+761 
-768 TETPKAE
+768 
-775 QAQEEQQ
+775 
-782 PATET
+782 
-787 PKAEQVQEEQQTATE
+787 
-802 TPKAEQVQEEQQP
+802 
-815 ATETPKAEQVQEEQQ
+815 
-830 PATETP
+830 
-836 KAEQVQEEQQPATET
+836 
-851 PKAEQVQEEQQ
+851 
-862 PATDTP
+862 
-868 KVEQAQE
+868 
-875 EQQPTTK
+875 
-882 TPKAEQAQD
+882 AQD
-891 NIEEDT
+891 NKEEDT
-897 LDLREALTDKSQTDQ
+897 LDLREALTDKSQTEQ
-912 DKLEITDDLPGVEQL
+912 DKLEITDDLPEVEQL

-988 SERGRGKFRETSEN
+988 SERGREKFRKTSEN

>member
-17 RLEKMSIDKNLS
+17 RLEKMTVDKGLP
-29 EVERDEAQVRMA
+29 EVERDEAQARMA

-113 DFKHLKRENVP
+113 DFKHLKRENIP
-124 SEVAGLKAEY
+124 SVVAGLKAEY

-196 KVEKEEER
+196 KAEKEEER

-239 QTRLTKLYEIIN
+239 QTRLTKLYEIIH

-262 LGAEARDLL
+262 LRAEARDLL

-291 QQESK
+291 QQESRDK
-296 DRQNDEKSKDEKSK
+296 QN

-362 TPQPGLSGNGFVFPQ
+362 TPQPGLNGNGFVFPQ

-436 TAEKIRTRFVKEKED
+436 TAEKVRKKFVKEKED
-451 KEAQIA
+451 KETQIA

-663 ENDFLDFEDDLLDED
+663 ENDFLNFEDDLLDED

-703 TTETPQAEQTQ
+703 TTETP
-714 EQQQPTTETPKAE
+714 KAE
-727 QTQEE
+727 QVQEE

-737 ETPKAEQVQ
+737 ETPKAG
-746 EEQQPATE
+746 
-754 TPKAEQV
+754 
-761 QEEQQTA
+761 
-768 TETPKAE
+768 
-775 QAQEEQQ
+775 
-782 PATET
+782 
-787 PKAEQVQEEQQTATE
+787 
-802 TPKAEQVQEEQQP
+802 
-815 ATETPKAEQVQEEQQ
+815 
-830 PATETP
+830 
-836 KAEQVQEEQQPATET
+836 
-851 PKAEQVQEEQQ
+851 
-862 PATDTP
+862 
-868 KVEQAQE
+868 
-875 EQQPTTK
+875 
-882 TPKAEQAQD
+882 QAQD

-912 DKLEITDDLPGVEQL
+912 DKLEITDDLPEVEQL
-927 KYDIPERDQDTAS
+927 KYDIPERDQDTTS
-940 KENEE
+940 KGNEE

-960 KPRYNLYKDRVEYDT
+960 KPRYNLYKDRVEYDA

-988 SERGRGKFRETSEN
+988 SERGRGEFRKTSEN

-1012 NRSSRSRNGKSRD
+1012 NRSSRSRNVKSRD

>member
-17 RLEKMSIDKNLS
+17 RLEKMTVDKGLP
-29 EVERDEAQVRMA
+29 EVERDEAQARMA

-113 DFKHLKRENVP
+113 DFKHLKRENIP
-124 SEVAGLKAEY
+124 SVVAGLKAEY

-239 QTRLTKLYEIIN
+239 QTRLTKLYEIIH

-262 LGAEARDLL
+262 LRAEARDLL

-291 QQESK
+291 QQESR
-296 DRQNDEKSKDEKSK
+296 DRQN

-362 TPQPGLSGNGFVFPQ
+362 TPQPGLNGNGFVFPQ

-436 TAEKIRTRFVKEKED
+436 TAEKVRKKFVKEKED
-451 KEAQIA
+451 KETQIA

-663 ENDFLDFEDDLLDED
+663 ENDFLNFEDDLLDED

-703 TTETPQAEQTQ
+703 TTETP
-714 EQQQPTTETPKAE
+714 KAE
-727 QTQEE
+727 QVQEE

-737 ETPKAEQVQ
+737 ETPKAG
-746 EEQQPATE
+746 
-754 TPKAEQV
+754 
-761 QEEQQTA
+761 
-768 TETPKAE
+768 
-775 QAQEEQQ
+775 
-782 PATET
+782 
-787 PKAEQVQEEQQTATE
+787 
-802 TPKAEQVQEEQQP
+802 
-815 ATETPKAEQVQEEQQ
+815 
-830 PATETP
+830 
-836 KAEQVQEEQQPATET
+836 
-851 PKAEQVQEEQQ
+851 
-862 PATDTP
+862 
-868 KVEQAQE
+868 
-875 EQQPTTK
+875 
-882 TPKAEQAQD
+882 QAQD

-912 DKLEITDDLPGVEQL
+912 DKLEITDDLPEVEQL
-927 KYDIPERDQDTAS
+927 KYDIPERDQDTTS
-940 KENEE
+940 KGNEE

-960 KPRYNLYKDRVEYDT
+960 KPRYNLYKDRVEYDA

-988 SERGRGKFRETSEN
+988 SERGRGEFRKTSEN

-1012 NRSSRSRNGKSRD
+1012 NRSSRSRNGKARD

>member
-17 RLEKMSIDKNLS
+17 RLEKMTVDKGLP
-29 EVERDEAQVRMA
+29 EVERDEAQAMMA

-113 DFKHLKRENVP
+113 DFKHLKRENIP
-124 SEVAGLKAEY
+124 SVVAGLKAEY

-239 QTRLTKLYEIIN
+239 QTRLTKLYEIIH

-262 LGAEARDLL
+262 LRAEARDLL

-291 QQESK
+291 QQESR
-296 DRQNDEKSKDEKSK
+296 DRQNDEKSKDEKSKDEKSK

-362 TPQPGLSGNGFVFPQ
+362 TPQPGLNGNGFVFPQ

-436 TAEKIRTRFVKEKED
+436 TAEKVRKKFVKEKED
-451 KEAQIA
+451 KETQIA

-663 ENDFLDFEDDLLDED
+663 ENDFLNFEDDLLDED

-727 QTQEE
+727 QVQEE

-737 ETPKAEQVQ
+737 ETPKAG
-746 EEQQPATE
+746 
-754 TPKAEQV
+754 
-761 QEEQQTA
+761 
-768 TETPKAE
+768 
-775 QAQEEQQ
+775 
-782 PATET
+782 
-787 PKAEQVQEEQQTATE
+787 
-802 TPKAEQVQEEQQP
+802 
-815 ATETPKAEQVQEEQQ
+815 
-830 PATETP
+830 
-836 KAEQVQEEQQPATET
+836 
-851 PKAEQVQEEQQ
+851 
-862 PATDTP
+862 
-868 KVEQAQE
+868 
-875 EQQPTTK
+875 
-882 TPKAEQAQD
+882 QAQD

-912 DKLEITDDLPGVEQL
+912 DKLEITDDRPEVEQL
-927 KYDIPERDQDTAS
+927 KYDIPERDQDTTS
-940 KENEE
+940 KGNEE

-960 KPRYNLYKDRVEYDT
+960 KPRYNLYKDRVEYDA

-988 SERGRGKFRETSEN
+988 SERGRGEFRKTSEN

-1012 NRSSRSRNGKSRD
+1012 NRSSRSRNGKARD

>member
-17 RLEKMSIDKNLS
+17 RLEKMTVDKGLP
-29 EVERDEAQVRMA
+29 EVERDEAQARMA

-113 DFKHLKRENVP
+113 DFKHLKRENIP
-124 SEVAGLKAEY
+124 SVVAGLKAEY

-239 QTRLTKLYEIIN
+239 QTRLTKLYEIIH

-262 LGAEARDLL
+262 LRAEARDLL

-291 QQESK
+291 QQESR
-296 DRQNDEKSKDEKSK
+296 DRQNDEKSK

-362 TPQPGLSGNGFVFPQ
+362 TPQPGLNGNGFVFPQ

-436 TAEKIRTRFVKEKED
+436 TAEKVRKKFVKEKED
-451 KEAQIA
+451 KETQIA

-663 ENDFLDFEDDLLDED
+663 ENDFLNFEDDLLDED

-703 TTETPQAEQTQ
+703 TTETP
-714 EQQQPTTETPKAE
+714 KAG
-727 QTQEE
+727 
-732 QQPTT
+732 
-737 ETPKAEQVQ
+737 
-746 EEQQPATE
+746 
-754 TPKAEQV
+754 
-761 QEEQQTA
+761 
-768 TETPKAE
+768 
-775 QAQEEQQ
+775 
-782 PATET
+782 
-787 PKAEQVQEEQQTATE
+787 
-802 TPKAEQVQEEQQP
+802 
-815 ATETPKAEQVQEEQQ
+815 
-830 PATETP
+830 
-836 KAEQVQEEQQPATET
+836 
-851 PKAEQVQEEQQ
+851 
-862 PATDTP
+862 
-868 KVEQAQE
+868 
-875 EQQPTTK
+875 
-882 TPKAEQAQD
+882 QAQD

-912 DKLEITDDLPGVEQL
+912 DKLEITDDLPEVEQL
-927 KYDIPERDQDTAS
+927 KYDIPERDQDTTS
-940 KENEE
+940 KGNEE

-960 KPRYNLYKDRVEYDT
+960 KPRYNLYKDRVEYDA

-988 SERGRGKFRETSEN
+988 SERGRGEFRKTSEN

-1012 NRSSRSRNGKSRD
+1012 NRSSRSRNGKARD

>member
-17 RLEKMSIDKNLS
+17 RLEKMTVDKGLP
-29 EVERDEAQVRMA
+29 EVERDEAQARMA

-113 DFKHLKRENVP
+113 DFKHLKRENIP
-124 SEVAGLKAEY
+124 SVVAGLKAEY

-239 QTRLTKLYEIIN
+239 QTRLTKLYEIIH

-262 LGAEARDLL
+262 LRAEARDLL

-291 QQESK
+291 QQESR
-296 DRQNDEKSKDEKSK
+296 DRQN

-362 TPQPGLSGNGFVFPQ
+362 TPQPGLNGNGFVFPQ

-436 TAEKIRTRFVKEKED
+436 TAEKVRKKFVKEKED
-451 KEAQIA
+451 KETQIA

-663 ENDFLDFEDDLLDED
+663 ENDFLNFEDDLLDED

-714 EQQQPTTETPKAE
+714 EQQQPITETLKAE
-727 QTQEE
+727 QVQEE

-737 ETPKAEQVQ
+737 ETPKAG
-746 EEQQPATE
+746 
-754 TPKAEQV
+754 
-761 QEEQQTA
+761 
-768 TETPKAE
+768 
-775 QAQEEQQ
+775 
-782 PATET
+782 
-787 PKAEQVQEEQQTATE
+787 
-802 TPKAEQVQEEQQP
+802 
-815 ATETPKAEQVQEEQQ
+815 
-830 PATETP
+830 
-836 KAEQVQEEQQPATET
+836 
-851 PKAEQVQEEQQ
+851 
-862 PATDTP
+862 
-868 KVEQAQE
+868 
-875 EQQPTTK
+875 
-882 TPKAEQAQD
+882 QAQD

-912 DKLEITDDLPGVEQL
+912 DKLEITDDLPEVEQL
-927 KYDIPERDQDTAS
+927 KYDIPERDQDTTS
-940 KENEE
+940 KGNEE

-960 KPRYNLYKDRVEYDT
+960 KPRYNLYKDRVEYDA

-988 SERGRGKFRETSEN
+988 SERGRGKFRKTSEN

-1012 NRSSRSRNGKSRD
+1012 NRSSRSRNGKARD

>member
-17 RLEKMSIDKNLS
+17 RLEKMTVDKGLP
-29 EVERDEAQVRMA
+29 EVERDEAQARMA

-113 DFKHLKRENVP
+113 DFKHLKRKNIP
-124 SEVAGLKAEY
+124 SVVAGLKAEY

-239 QTRLTKLYEIIN
+239 QTRLTKLYEIIH

-262 LGAEARDLL
+262 LRAEARDLL

-291 QQESK
+291 QQESR
-296 DRQNDEKSKDEKSK
+296 DRQN

-362 TPQPGLSGNGFVFPQ
+362 TPQPGLNGNGFVFPQ

-436 TAEKIRTRFVKEKED
+436 TAEKVRKKFVKEKED
-451 KEAQIA
+451 KETQIA

-663 ENDFLDFEDDLLDED
+663 ENDFLNFEDDLLDED

-727 QTQEE
+727 QTQEQ

-746 EEQQPATE
+746 EEQQPTTE
-754 TPKAEQV
+754 TPKAG
-761 QEEQQTA
+761 
-768 TETPKAE
+768 
-775 QAQEEQQ
+775 
-782 PATET
+782 
-787 PKAEQVQEEQQTATE
+787 
-802 TPKAEQVQEEQQP
+802 
-815 ATETPKAEQVQEEQQ
+815 
-830 PATETP
+830 
-836 KAEQVQEEQQPATET
+836 
-851 PKAEQVQEEQQ
+851 
-862 PATDTP
+862 
-868 KVEQAQE
+868 
-875 EQQPTTK
+875 
-882 TPKAEQAQD
+882 QAQD

-912 DKLEITDDLPGVEQL
+912 DKLEITDDLPEVEQL
-927 KYDIPERDQDTAS
+927 KYDIPERDQDTTS
-940 KENEE
+940 KGNEE

-960 KPRYNLYKDRVEYDT
+960 KPRYNLYKDRVEYDA

-988 SERGRGKFRETSEN
+988 SERGRGKFRKTSEN

-1012 NRSSRSRNGKSRD
+1012 NRSSRSRNGKARD

>member
-17 RLEKMSIDKNLS
+17 RLEKMTVDKGLP
-29 EVERDEAQVRMA
+29 EVERDEAQAMMA

-113 DFKHLKRENVP
+113 DFKHLKRENIP
-124 SEVAGLKAEY
+124 SVVAGLKAEY

-239 QTRLTKLYEIIN
+239 QTRLTKLYEIIH

-262 LGAEARDLL
+262 LRAEARDLL

-291 QQESK
+291 QQESR
-296 DRQNDEKSKDEKSK
+296 DRQN

-362 TPQPGLSGNGFVFPQ
+362 TPQPGLNGNGFVFPQ

-436 TAEKIRTRFVKEKED
+436 TAEKVRKKFVKEKED
-451 KEAQIA
+451 KETQIA

-663 ENDFLDFEDDLLDED
+663 ENDFLNFEDDLLDED

-703 TTETPQAEQTQ
+703 TTETP
-714 EQQQPTTETPKAE
+714 KAG
-727 QTQEE
+727 
-732 QQPTT
+732 
-737 ETPKAEQVQ
+737 
-746 EEQQPATE
+746 
-754 TPKAEQV
+754 
-761 QEEQQTA
+761 
-768 TETPKAE
+768 
-775 QAQEEQQ
+775 
-782 PATET
+782 
-787 PKAEQVQEEQQTATE
+787 
-802 TPKAEQVQEEQQP
+802 
-815 ATETPKAEQVQEEQQ
+815 
-830 PATETP
+830 
-836 KAEQVQEEQQPATET
+836 
-851 PKAEQVQEEQQ
+851 
-862 PATDTP
+862 
-868 KVEQAQE
+868 
-875 EQQPTTK
+875 
-882 TPKAEQAQD
+882 QAQD

-912 DKLEITDDLPGVEQL
+912 DKLEITDDLPEVEQL
-927 KYDIPERDQDTAS
+927 KYDIPERDQDTTS
-940 KENEE
+940 KGNEE
-945 TVDFDAGKAFEESEE
+945 TVDFDAGKAFEESED
-960 KPRYNLYKDRVEYDT
+960 KPRYNLYKDRVEYDA

-988 SERGRGKFRETSEN
+988 SERGRGEFRKTSEN

-1012 NRSSRSRNGKSRD
+1012 NRSSRSRNGKARD

>member
-17 RLEKMSIDKNLS
+17 RLEKMTADKGLP
-29 EVERDEAQVRMA
+29 EVERDEAQARMA

-113 DFKHLKRENVP
+113 DFKHLKRENIP
-124 SEVAGLKAEY
+124 SVVAGLKAEY

-157 KDPQYVE
+157 KDPHYVE

-196 KVEKEEER
+196 KIEKEEER

-227 EKSEIESKIKEL
+227 EKSEIESKIEEI

-262 LGAEARDLL
+262 LRAEVRDLL

-296 DRQNDEKSKDEKSK
+296 DRQNDEKSKDEKS
-310 DEKSKD
+310 E
-316 EKSKDEKSKDEKSK
+316 DEKSK

-357 KQNPV
+357 KQDPV
-362 TPQPGLSGNGFVFPQ
+362 TPQPGLNGSGFVFPQ

-392 SPSPAQTVGP
+392 SPSQTVGP

-436 TAEKIRTRFVKEKED
+436 TAEKVRKKFVKEKED
-451 KEAQIA
+451 KETQIA
-457 EAVKAQEIAE
+457 ESVKAQEIAE

-549 RQGKKLYRISDIVA
+549 RQGKKLYRISDIFA

-690 TQKIEPAQEQQQP
+690 TKKIEPAQEQQQP
-703 TTETPQAEQTQ
+703 T
-714 EQQQPTTETPKAE
+714 
-727 QTQEE
+727 
-732 QQPTT
+732 
-737 ETPKAEQVQ
+737 
-746 EEQQPATE
+746 
-754 TPKAEQV
+754 
-761 QEEQQTA
+761 

-787 PKAEQVQEEQQTATE
+787 PKAEQVQEEQQ
-802 TPKAEQVQEEQQP
+802 P
-815 ATETPKAEQVQEEQQ
+815 ATE
-830 PATETP
+830 
-836 KAEQVQEEQQPATET
+836 
-851 PKAEQVQEEQQ
+851 
-862 PATDTP
+862 TP
-868 KVEQAQE
+868 KVEQAQ
-875 EQQPTTK
+875 
-882 TPKAEQAQD
+882 D
-891 NIEEDT
+891 NKEEDT

-912 DKLEITDDLPGVEQL
+912 DKLEITDDLPEVEQL

-975 DAREYKRKEPILI
+975 DAREYKCKEPILI

>member
-17 RLEKMSIDKNLS
+17 RLEKMTVDKGLP
-29 EVERDEAQVRMA
+29 EVERDEAQARMA

-113 DFKHLKRENVP
+113 DFKHLKRENIP
-124 SEVAGLKAEY
+124 SVVAGLKAEY

-169 DKSKDKGTLEPEG
+169 DKETLEPEG

-262 LGAEARDLL
+262 LRAEARDLL

-296 DRQNDEKSKDEKSK
+296 DGQN

-362 TPQPGLSGNGFVFPQ
+362 TPQPGLNGSGFVFPQ

-549 RQGKKLYRISDIVA
+549 RQGKKLYRISDIFA

-703 TTETPQAEQTQ
+703 TTETPKAEQTQEQQQPTPETPKAEQTQ

-727 QTQEE
+727 QAQEE
-732 QQPTT
+732 QQPTP
-737 ETPKAEQVQ
+737 E
-746 EEQQPATE
+746 
-754 TPKAEQV
+754 
-761 QEEQQTA
+761 
-768 TETPKAE
+768 
-775 QAQEEQQ
+775 
-782 PATET
+782 
-787 PKAEQVQEEQQTATE
+787 
-802 TPKAEQVQEEQQP
+802 
-815 ATETPKAEQVQEEQQ
+815 
-830 PATETP
+830 
-836 KAEQVQEEQQPATET
+836 
-851 PKAEQVQEEQQ
+851 
-862 PATDTP
+862 TP

-875 EQQPTTK
+875 EQQPTTE
-882 TPKAEQAQD
+882 TPKVEQAQD
-891 NIEEDT
+891 NKEEDT

-912 DKLEITDDLPGVEQL
+912 DKLEITDDLPEVEQL

-988 SERGRGKFRETSEN
+988 SERGRGEFRETSKN

-1012 NRSSRSRNGKSRD
+1012 NRSSRFRNGKSRD

>member
-1 METYQEEY
+1 MAEFPTH
-9 RKIRREYT
+9 K
-17 RLEKMSIDKNLS
+17 RLK
-29 EVERDEAQVRMA
+29 
-41 QISGRMNFLRP
+41 
-52 HVEESARRIDELT
+52 
-65 DLRNDITVGRSRL
+65 
-78 DKATEIIRKYTDISD
+78 D

-113 DFKHLKRENVP
+113 DFKHLKRENIP
-124 SEVAGLKAEY
+124 SVVAGLKAEY

-204 RKEEEKRKE
+204 RKEEE
-213 EERERQEKIAKLEQ
+213 RERQEKIAKLEQ

-239 QTRLTKLYEIIN
+239 QTRLTKLYEIIH

-262 LGAEARDLL
+262 LRAEARDLL

-291 QQESK
+291 QQESR

-316 EKSKDEKSKDEKSK
+316 EKSKDEKSKDEKST
-330 DEKSSVDSQKD
+330 VDSQKD

-362 TPQPGLSGNGFVFPQ
+362 TPQPGLNGNGFVFPQ

-436 TAEKIRTRFVKEKED
+436 TAEKVRKKFVKEKED
-451 KEAQIA
+451 KETQIA

-491 LLEFPHARVDGH
+491 LLEFTHARVDGH

-663 ENDFLDFEDDLLDED
+663 ENDFLNFEDDLLDED

-690 TQKIEPAQEQQQP
+690 TQKIEPEQEQ
-703 TTETPQAEQTQ
+703 
-714 EQQQPTTETPKAE
+714 
-727 QTQEE
+727 

-746 EEQQPATE
+746 EEQQPTTE
-754 TPKAEQV
+754 TPKAG
-761 QEEQQTA
+761 
-768 TETPKAE
+768 
-775 QAQEEQQ
+775 
-782 PATET
+782 
-787 PKAEQVQEEQQTATE
+787 
-802 TPKAEQVQEEQQP
+802 
-815 ATETPKAEQVQEEQQ
+815 
-830 PATETP
+830 
-836 KAEQVQEEQQPATET
+836 
-851 PKAEQVQEEQQ
+851 
-862 PATDTP
+862 
-868 KVEQAQE
+868 
-875 EQQPTTK
+875 
-882 TPKAEQAQD
+882 QAQD

-897 LDLREALTDKSQTDQ
+897 LDLRKALTDKSETDQ
-912 DKLEITDDLPGVEQL
+912 DKLEITDDLPEVEQL
-927 KYDIPERDQDTAS
+927 KYDIPERDQDTTS
-940 KENEE
+940 KGNEE

-960 KPRYNLYKDRVEYDT
+960 KPRYNLYKDRVEYDA

-988 SERGRGKFRETSEN
+988 SERGRGEFRKTSEN

-1012 NRSSRSRNGKSRD
+1012 NRSSRSRNGKARD

>member
-17 RLEKMSIDKNLS
+17 RLEKMTVDKGLP
-29 EVERDEAQVRMA
+29 EVERDEAQARMA

-78 DKATEIIRKYTDISD
+78 DKTTEIIRKYTDISD
-93 MTDEELKSINE
+93 MTGEELKSINE

-113 DFKHLKRENVP
+113 DFKHLKRENIP
-124 SEVAGLKAEY
+124 SVVAGLKAEY

-169 DKSKDKGTLEPEG
+169 DKETLEPEG

-262 LGAEARDLL
+262 LRAEARDLL

-296 DRQNDEKSKDEKSK
+296 DGQNDEKSN
-310 DEKSKD
+310 D

-362 TPQPGLSGNGFVFPQ
+362 TPQPGLNGNGFVFPQ

-491 LLEFPHARVDGH
+491 LLNFPHARVDGH

-549 RQGKKLYRISDIVA
+549 RQGKKLYRISDIFA

-703 TTETPQAEQTQ
+703 TTGTPKAEQTQEEQQPTTETPKAEQTQ

-727 QTQEE
+727 QTQEQ

-737 ETPKAEQVQ
+737 ETPKAEQTQ
-746 EEQQPATE
+746 EQQQPTTE
-754 TPKAEQV
+754 TPKAEQA
-761 QEEQQTA
+761 QEGQQPTP
-768 TETPKAE
+768 ETPKAE

-782 PATET
+782 PTTE
-787 PKAEQVQEEQQTATE
+787 
-802 TPKAEQVQEEQQP
+802 
-815 ATETPKAEQVQEEQQ
+815 
-830 PATETP
+830 
-836 KAEQVQEEQQPATET
+836 
-851 PKAEQVQEEQQ
+851 
-862 PATDTP
+862 
-868 KVEQAQE
+868 
-875 EQQPTTK
+875 

-891 NIEEDT
+891 NKEEDT
-897 LDLREALTDKSQTDQ
+897 LDLREALTDKSQTEQ
-912 DKLEITDDLPGVEQL
+912 DKLEITDDLPEVEQL

-988 SERGRGKFRETSEN
+988 SERGREKFRKTSEN

>member
-1 METYQEEY
+1 M
-9 RKIRREYT
+9 
-17 RLEKMSIDKNLS
+17 
-29 EVERDEAQVRMA
+29 
-41 QISGRMNFLRP
+41 
-52 HVEESARRIDELT
+52 
-65 DLRNDITVGRSRL
+65 
-78 DKATEIIRKYTDISD
+78 
-93 MTDEELKSINE
+93 
-104 NLYQITNGE
+104 
-113 DFKHLKRENVP
+113 
-124 SEVAGLKAEY
+124 
-134 DDKAESFHNL
+134 
-144 YRQYEEFEEDFKK
+144 
-157 KDPQYVE
+157 
-164 KKDDL
+164 

-787 PKAEQVQEEQQTATE
+787 PKAEQVQEEQQ
-802 TPKAEQVQEEQQP
+802 
-815 ATETPKAEQVQEEQQ
+815 
-830 PATETP
+830 
-836 KAEQVQEEQQPATET
+836 PATET

>member
-17 RLEKMSIDKNLS
+17 RLEKMTVDKGLP
-29 EVERDEAQVRMA
+29 EVERDEAQARMA

-113 DFKHLKRENVP
+113 DFKHLKRENIP
-124 SEVAGLKAEY
+124 SVVAGLKAEY

-239 QTRLTKLYEIIN
+239 QTRLTKLYEIIH

-262 LGAEARDLL
+262 LRAEARDLL

-291 QQESK
+291 QQESR
-296 DRQNDEKSKDEKSK
+296 DRQNDEKSK

-362 TPQPGLSGNGFVFPQ
+362 TPQPGLNGNGFVFPQ

-436 TAEKIRTRFVKEKED
+436 TAEKVRKKFVKEKED
-451 KEAQIA
+451 KETQIA

-663 ENDFLDFEDDLLDED
+663 ENDFLNFEDDLLDED

-727 QTQEE
+727 QVQEE

-737 ETPKAEQVQ
+737 ETPKAG
-746 EEQQPATE
+746 
-754 TPKAEQV
+754 
-761 QEEQQTA
+761 
-768 TETPKAE
+768 
-775 QAQEEQQ
+775 
-782 PATET
+782 
-787 PKAEQVQEEQQTATE
+787 
-802 TPKAEQVQEEQQP
+802 
-815 ATETPKAEQVQEEQQ
+815 
-830 PATETP
+830 
-836 KAEQVQEEQQPATET
+836 
-851 PKAEQVQEEQQ
+851 
-862 PATDTP
+862 
-868 KVEQAQE
+868 
-875 EQQPTTK
+875 
-882 TPKAEQAQD
+882 QAQD

-912 DKLEITDDLPGVEQL
+912 DKLEITDDLPEVEQL
-927 KYDIPERDQDTAS
+927 KYDIPERDQDTTS
-940 KENEE
+940 KGNEE

-960 KPRYNLYKDRVEYDT
+960 KPRYNLYKDRVEYDA

-988 SERGRGKFRETSEN
+988 SERGRGEFRKTSEN

-1012 NRSSRSRNGKSRD
+1012 NRSSRSRNGKARD

>member
-17 RLEKMSIDKNLS
+17 RLEKMTVDKGLP
-29 EVERDEAQVRMA
+29 EVERDEAQAMMA

-113 DFKHLKRENVP
+113 DFKHLKRKNIP
-124 SEVAGLKAEY
+124 SVVAGLKAEY

-239 QTRLTKLYEIIN
+239 QTRLTKLYEIIH

-262 LGAEARDLL
+262 LRAEARDLL

-291 QQESK
+291 QQESR
-296 DRQNDEKSKDEKSK
+296 DRQN

-362 TPQPGLSGNGFVFPQ
+362 TPQPGLNGNGFVFPQ

-436 TAEKIRTRFVKEKED
+436 TAEKVRKKFVKEKED
-451 KEAQIA
+451 KETQIA

-549 RQGKKLYRISDIVA
+549 RQGKKLYRIADIVA
-563 REGKD
+563 RDGKD

-663 ENDFLDFEDDLLDED
+663 ENDFLNFEDDLLDED

-703 TTETPQAEQTQ
+703 
-714 EQQQPTTETPKAE
+714 
-727 QTQEE
+727 
-732 QQPTT
+732 
-737 ETPKAEQVQ
+737 
-746 EEQQPATE
+746 ATE
-754 TPKAEQV
+754 TPKAG
-761 QEEQQTA
+761 
-768 TETPKAE
+768 
-775 QAQEEQQ
+775 
-782 PATET
+782 
-787 PKAEQVQEEQQTATE
+787 
-802 TPKAEQVQEEQQP
+802 
-815 ATETPKAEQVQEEQQ
+815 
-830 PATETP
+830 
-836 KAEQVQEEQQPATET
+836 
-851 PKAEQVQEEQQ
+851 
-862 PATDTP
+862 
-868 KVEQAQE
+868 
-875 EQQPTTK
+875 
-882 TPKAEQAQD
+882 QAQD

-912 DKLEITDDLPGVEQL
+912 DKLEITDDLPEVEQL
-927 KYDIPERDQDTAS
+927 KYDIPERDQDTTS
-940 KENEE
+940 KGNEE

-960 KPRYNLYKDRVEYDT
+960 KPRYNLYKDRVEYDA
-975 DAREYKRKEPILI
+975 DVREYKRKEPILI
-988 SERGRGKFRETSEN
+988 SERGRGEFRKTSEN

-1012 NRSSRSRNGKSRD
+1012 NRSSRSRNGKARD

>member
-17 RLEKMSIDKNLS
+17 RLEKMTVDKGLP
-29 EVERDEAQVRMA
+29 EVERDEAQARMA

-113 DFKHLKRENVP
+113 DFKHLKRENIP
-124 SEVAGLKAEY
+124 SVVAGLKAEY

-227 EKSEIESKIKEL
+227 EKSEIESKIEEI

-262 LGAEARDLL
+262 LRAEVRDLL

-296 DRQNDEKSKDEKSK
+296 DRQNDEKSKDEKSN
-310 DEKSKD
+310 D

-362 TPQPGLSGNGFVFPQ
+362 TPQPGLNGNGFVFPQ
-377 APSGGVVY
+377 VPSGGVVY

-457 EAVKAQEIAE
+457 AAVKAQEIVE

-549 RQGKKLYRISDIVA
+549 RQGKKLYRISDIFA

-703 TTETPQAEQTQ
+703 TTG
-714 EQQQPTTETPKAE
+714 TPKAE
-727 QTQEE
+727 QTQEEQQPTPETPKVEQLQEE

-737 ETPKAEQVQ
+737 ETPKAEQ
-746 EEQQPATE
+746 
-754 TPKAEQV
+754 
-761 QEEQQTA
+761 
-768 TETPKAE
+768 
-775 QAQEEQQ
+775 
-782 PATET
+782 
-787 PKAEQVQEEQQTATE
+787 
-802 TPKAEQVQEEQQP
+802 
-815 ATETPKAEQVQEEQQ
+815 
-830 PATETP
+830 
-836 KAEQVQEEQQPATET
+836 
-851 PKAEQVQEEQQ
+851 
-862 PATDTP
+862 
-868 KVEQAQE
+868 
-875 EQQPTTK
+875 
-882 TPKAEQAQD
+882 AQD
-891 NIEEDT
+891 NKEEDT

-912 DKLEITDDLPGVEQL
+912 DKLEITDDLPEVEQL

-988 SERGRGKFRETSEN
+988 SERGRGEFRETSEN

-1012 NRSSRSRNGKSRD
+1012 NRSSRFRNGKSRD